1 MSWGSGT
8 AREVS
13 GTCMLCRKGVLRVVR
28 NDKQGGRE
36 ARALRAARHYDTT
49 RERGTYTVPDA
60 GHAEEELERP
70 DLHLEE
76 RAGQTTVQGSHG
88 PQHVGEAAPERH

>member
-1 MSWGSGT
+1 M
-8 AREVS
+8 
-13 GTCMLCRKGVLRVVR
+13 
-28 NDKQGGRE
+28 
-36 ARALRAARHYDTT
+36 T

-60 GHAEEELERP
+60 GHAEEVLERP